1 MNDIRELRAIFLE
14 VVGVKTKEDAIRES
28 INAAVATRGG
38 GKFYATAYNSKR
50 TALKEEWKKL
60 ICDEAERYVRGE
72 TLSEQTLDDEHCE
85 AIGRIAEKLSSK
97 FKQYLGNGK
106 LRYGPSQK
114 GFQSLP

>member
-14 VVGVKTKEDAIRES
+14 VVGVKTKEDATRES

-38 GKFYATAYNSKR
+38 GKFYATADSRKR
-50 TALKEEWKKL
+50 TALKEGWKKL

-85 AIGRIAEKLSSK
+85 AIGRIAEKAVIQVQAMPGEWK
-97 FKQYLGNGK
+97 AAV
-106 LRYGPSQK
+106 RTIAK